1 MANVADERL
10 GTGVLPVVIVQLGLR
25 LEALGTDVADELALT
40 GVKLGVTAQQ
50 RGFVE
55 ALVAAGVVAA
65 KRFDD
70 LALKQRSRRSQS

>member
-40 GVKLGVTAQQ
+40 GVKLGVTP
-50 RGFVE
+50 
-55 ALVAAGVVAA
+55 
-65 KRFDD
+65 
-70 LALKQRSRRSQS
+70 